1 MNSLPKNELEKNA
14 ILEYLTNPVYYNSVK
29 KTNNKINNKNNKED
43 IRFYRKRIISLTKE
57 MFKGVFPNETL
68 KKIYENYTNS
78 IISHF
83 KIIDTKDI
91 LQDEYKLINN
101 ENNHNLEVMNNDNS
115 SMSHI
120 EEYNTNTI
128 GEANNNIMKKIVILP
143 NLDNYVIKKKT
154 KKENELVLPIKK
166 DINLHCPTLKTKGL
180 VKKDKNDKKDI
191 TINI

>member
-101 ENNHNLEVMNNDNS
+101 ENTHNLEDMNNDNS
-115 SMSHI
+115 SMSNI

>member
-101 ENNHNLEVMNNDNS
+101 ENTHNLEDMNNDNS
-115 SMSHI
+115 SISHI
-120 EEYNTNTI
+120 EEYNTI

>member
-14 ILEYLTNPVYYNSVK
+14 ILEYLINPVYYNSVK

-101 ENNHNLEVMNNDNS
+101 ENTHNLEDMNNDNS
-115 SMSHI
+115 SISHI
-120 EEYNTNTI
+120 EEYNTI

>member
-101 ENNHNLEVMNNDNS
+101 ENNHNLEDMNNDNS
-115 SMSHI
+115 SMSNI

>member
-57 MFKGVFPNETL
+57 MFKGVFANETL

-101 ENNHNLEVMNNDNS
+101 ENNHNLEDMNNDNS
-115 SMSHI
+115 SMSNI

-128 GEANNNIMKKIVILP
+128 EEANNNIMKKIVILP

-191 TINI
+191 IINI

>member
-101 ENNHNLEVMNNDNS
+101 ENTHNLEDMNNDNS
-115 SMSHI
+115 SISHI